1 MIYQVHWILKI
12 SYNTTQT
19 TIIETF
25 NLMRHK
31 EDIYKISNKK
41 QITITKSIITKDD
54 HTKQII
60 IMHYVE
66 YINILKSS

>member
-1 MIYQVHWILKI
+1 
-12 SYNTTQT
+12 
-19 TIIETF
+19 
-25 NLMRHK
+25 MRHK